1 MIIIVVGQR
10 EFEEMLISGRY
21 FNSLL
26 PLQNPRRYSLFYFGM
41 SHTCHTLFFNNN
53 CYEKDVGLNLTQ

>member
-26 PLQNPRRYSLFYFGM
+26 PLQNSRRYSLFYFGL
-41 SHTCHTLFFNNN
+41 SDTCQTLF
-53 CYEKDVGLNLTQ
+53 LTTFPTFS

>member
-26 PLQNPRRYSLFYFGM
+26 PLQFL
-41 SHTCHTLFFNNN
+41 
-53 CYEKDVGLNLTQ
+53 K

>member
-26 PLQNPRRYSLFYFGM
+26 PLQNPRRYSLFYFGL
-41 SHTCHTLFFNNN
+41 SDTCQTLFSEEIVMN
-53 CYEKDVGLNLTQ
+53 KMLG